1 MLKSPLLLQRIVLTT
16 GLGVGYFIYRKF
28 LSITMINQNLLLNKT

>member
-1 MLKSPLLLQRIVLTT
+1 MSNLIYLQRAVIAT

-28 LSITMINQNLLLNKT
+28 LSITMIN